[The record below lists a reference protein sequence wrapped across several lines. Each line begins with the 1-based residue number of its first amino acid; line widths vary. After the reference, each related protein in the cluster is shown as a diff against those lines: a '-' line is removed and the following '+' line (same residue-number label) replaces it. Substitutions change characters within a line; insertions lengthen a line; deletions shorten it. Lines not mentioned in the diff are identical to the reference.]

1 MVNLEIGKV
10 VDKNS
15 LPIFGCSVTILH
27 KFLKRCCMGTY
38 VVGDI
43 HGCFSEWMDL
53 KSKIE
58 KEDTNAKFI
67 LVGDIVDRGK
77 QVALML
83 KWAMDNITENGK
95 YQMVMGNHELEKI
108 QWFLSNHTPQQG
120 LEQSDE
126 KTYAQWIS
134 DDYDFQESLIAAEYT
149 DQMLTETIQW
159 FMSLPLYKDMIV
171 DTGYR
176 KQRYLV
182 VHAAVR
188 SEFFNKDES
197 FRKRLLKGIC
207 YDSLTEE
214 QSNVISELVW
224 RRNFWQYPFLHH
236 TIVIHGHTPTISKE
250 CVYRGAVAG
259 TVFYNSNDINVDCGL
274 VFEHKQSNLAA
285 VRLEDMKEFYLLDLR
300 TPEQSRN
307 AGIQR
312 AERQSLLD
320 WLQNKRKIESPK

>member
-1 MVNLEIGKV
+1 
-10 VDKNS
+10 
-15 LPIFGCSVTILH
+15 
-27 KFLKRCCMGTY
+27 MGTY

-83 KWAMDNITENGK
+83 KWAIDNITENGK

-108 QWFLSNHTPQQG
+108 QWFLSNNTMQQR
-120 LEQSDE
+120 LEQSDG
-126 KTYAQWIS
+126 KSYAQWIS
-134 DDYDFQESLIAAEYT
+134 DDYDFQESLIAAGYT

-159 FMSLPLYKDMIV
+159 FISLPLYKDLTV

-176 KQRYLV
+176 KQHYLV
-182 VHAAVR
+182 VHAGVH
-188 SEFFNKDES
+188 SEYFNKDES
-197 FRKRLLKGIC
+197 FRKKLLKRIR
-207 YDSLTEE
+207 YDTLTEE
-214 QSNVISELVW
+214 QSSVIMELVW
-224 RRNFWQYPFLHH
+224 RRNFWEYPFLHH
-236 TIVIHGHTPTISKE
+236 TIVIHGHTPTISEK
-250 CVYRGAVAG
+250 CTYRGAVG
-259 TVFYNSNDINVDCGL
+259 GRVFYNSNDINVDCGL

-285 VRLEDMKEFYLLDLR
+285 VRLEDMKDFYLLDLEV
-300 TPEQSRN
+300 PQQSRN

-320 WLQNKRKIESPK
+320 WLQNKKKSKSTE